1 MTVNRIMKIIIAAAV
16 AIFLCSGN
24 AFAQF
29 AQPIPS
35 DKDTSIV
42 FEPSMDLRQ
51 QAGTKFDKTSY
62 FGPNILFSD
71 HGVAL
76 GIFYNYAITQDMY
89 LATQLFIGGVHN
101 TDEYEL
107 WDPEAY
113 DYRVP
118 NKVNR
123 LYQMPVSAGLKYNL
137 FSSFMSKKLQPYLSA
152 GGGFDVIM
160 ATPYS
165 KEFFSAFGD
174 AMTYIRPLWYFGV
187 GIDIASGRSAINFNM
202 TYYHIPF
209 GDKGLESIKNK
220 PITNFGGVFLG
231 LAYAFSLGE

>member
-1 MTVNRIMKIIIAAAV
+1 MKSNKIAISILVLFAAV
-16 AIFLCSGN
+16 IICTN
-24 AFAQF
+24 AAFSQF

-35 DKDTSIV
+35 EKDTSIA

-51 QAGTKFDKTSY
+51 QAGVKFDKTNY
-62 FGPNILFSD
+62 LGPNILFSD

-76 GIFYNYAITQDMY
+76 GFFYNYAITHNLY
-89 LATQLFIGGVHN
+89 LATQLFVGGAHN

-107 WDPEAY
+107 WDPNYY

-123 LYQMPVSAGLKYNL
+123 LYQMPVTAGLKYHPFANVL
-137 FSSFMSKKLQPYLSA
+137 SDKLQPYINA

-160 ATPYS
+160 GTPYE

-174 AMTYIRPLWYFGV
+174 AMTYIRPLWYAGL
-187 GIDIASGRSAINFNM
+187 GIDIASGRSAINFNI

-209 GDKGLESIKNK
+209 GGAGLESIKNK

-231 LAYAFSLGE
+231 LAYAFSIGD